1 MLIVS
6 VRRPGPL
13 RWLAYSYG
21 AALPPEYREWVLR
34 DITTRTWQLRH
45 FVRAVV
51 QLLPL
56 LLVIYLLLPGPM
68 WVRGSAVLGGALIGL
83 FYSAAYMYESAEHR
97 AMKAGYPRGAAA
109 ERRGAGD
116 AVGRAERERRYAERW
131 RRDA

>member
-1 MLIVS
+1 VLIVT
-6 VRRPGPL
+6 VRRPGLL

-21 AALPPEYREWVLR
+21 AALPPRYREWVLR
-34 DITTRTWQLRH
+34 DVTTRTWRLRH
-45 FVRAVV
+45 FLRAVV

-56 LLVIYLLLPGPM
+56 LLVIYLLLPGPV

-109 ERRGAGD
+109 RTRDDGD
-116 AVGRAERERRYAERW
+116 ADGRAAREQRYAERW
-131 RRDA
+131 RRDS